1 MNADSVMVWQK
12 VMAVDASRCIS
23 LKISFNPRQVFIWGF
38 LPQILF
44 RFVIVGIVI
53 WHVVEVG
60 TVRGA
65 ERVRVNAR
73 AGAINWEWKPHLIRW
88 TEFV

>member
-1 MNADSVMVWQK
+1 MNADSALVWPNR
-12 VMAVDASRCIS
+12 MAGAGFPSIC
-23 LKISFNPRQVFIWGF
+23 LKTSFNPHRLSIWEF
-38 LPQILF
+38 PPQILF
-44 RFVIVGIVI
+44 RYAIVGIVI
-53 WHVVEVG
+53 WRAPEVG